1 MPINAYTG
9 LMGSGKSYECVS
21 SVIMQ
26 AITKGRRV
34 VTNVDGIDGD
44 AIRAYIHEG
53 KGIELDRLGTV
64 VHCKNDDVS
73 KADFLPHGVDV
84 DVDTFVKPGDLV
96 CIDEAWRFWGTDCKL
111 LKEHLIFFREHRHY
125 VDPETKVSCDLVL
138 MVQDISDLHRTL
150 KVVVELSFR
159 TTKIK
164 SLGLNRVYRVEMW
177 EGWKQHIKSR
187 VKVENK
193 KYDPAIF
200 PLYSS
205 YDGGKG
211 KEVTV
216 DDRQN
221 ILKNPVL
228 WGLTLLLVVL
238 GSASVWAVSKFFKGP
253 QDKPKI
259 EAKGSAPVIASAP
272 TSVPSMAPA
281 ASLHAEFSDEW
292 RVAGDVRLG
301 TVRYVVLASNTGRVR
316 YEHPSAF
323 NNEGGA
329 IVGTLDGRK
338 VTAFSGGGSPS
349 SQQSGMVP
357 MPINPEG
364 KK

>member
-44 AIRAYIHEG
+44 AIRAYIHE
-53 KGIELDRLGTV
+53 KNGIDLERLGTV
-64 VHCKNDDVS
+64 VHCKNDDVAKS
-73 KADFLPHGVDV
+73 DFLPHGT
-84 DVDTFVKPGDLV
+84 DVDTLVKPGDIV
-96 CIDEAWRFWGTDCKL
+96 CVDEAWRFWGADSKI
-111 LKEHLIFFREHRHY
+111 LKEHAIFFREHRHY
-125 VDPETKVSCDLVL
+125 VDPVTKVSCDLVL

-164 SLGLNRVYRVEMW
+164 SLGLNKVYRVEMW

-221 ILKNPVL
+221 ILKNPML
-228 WGLTLLLVVL
+228 WGLIAALLVL
-238 GSASVWAVSKFFKGP
+238 GSLSFWAVGKFFKGP
-253 QDKPKI
+253 QGKPNA
-259 EAKGSAPVIASAP
+259 EAKGAVASGPV
-272 TSVPSMAPA
+272 APA
-281 ASLHAEFSDEW
+281 GGPFAAAATASRSEFSDEW
-292 RVAGDVRLG
+292 RVAGDIRIG
-301 TVRYVVLASNTGRVR
+301 TVRYVVLASASGRVR
-316 YEHPSAF
+316 YEHPSVF

-329 IVGTLDGRK
+329 MVGTLDGRK
-338 VTAFSGGGSPS
+338 VTVFSGAGAAQSP
-349 SQQSGMVP
+349 QPGMVP
-357 MPINPEG
+357 MPINNEV

>member
-9 LMGSGKSYECVS
+9 LMGSGKSYECVG
-21 SVIMQ
+21 SVI
-26 AITKGRRV
+26 IPSIIKGRRV
-34 VTNVDGIDGD
+34 VTNVDGIDGE
-44 AIRAYIHEG
+44 AIRAYIHEE
-53 KGIELDRLGTV
+53 KGIALDLLGTV
-64 VHCKNDDVS
+64 VHCKNDDVPN
-73 KADFLPHGVDV
+73 ADFLPHGT
-84 DVDTFVKPGDLV
+84 DVDTLVKPGDIV
-96 CIDEAWRFWGTDCKL
+96 CIDEAWRFWGTDSKI
-111 LKEHLIFFREHRHY
+111 LKEHAIFFREHRHY
-125 VDPETKVSCDLVL
+125 VDPKTKVSCDLVL

-164 SLGLNRVYRVEMW
+164 SLGLNKVYRVEMW

-193 KYDPAIF
+193 KYDPAVF

-228 WGLTLLLVVL
+228 WVLIAGLIVL
-238 GSASVWAVSKFFKGP
+238 GSLSTWAVLKFFKGS
-253 QDKPKI
+253 QDK
-259 EAKGSAPVIASAP
+259 AKVESKGLATIGPSSPAG
-272 TSVPSMAPA
+272 VPSTAPA
-281 ASLHAEFSDEW
+281 AGVSRSEFSDEW
-292 RVAGDVRLG
+292 RVAGDVRIG
-301 TVRYVVLASNTGRVR
+301 AVRYVVLASASGRVR

-338 VTAFSGGGSPS
+338 VTVFSGTGAAQSP
-349 SQQSGMVP
+349 QPGMVP
-357 MPINPEG
+357 MPLNKEV

>member
-21 SVIMQ
+21 SVIIQ

-44 AIRAYIHEG
+44 AIRAYIHES
-53 KGIELDRLGTV
+53 KGIELDRLGVV
-64 VHCKNDDVS
+64 VHCSNDDVA
-73 KADFLPHGVDV
+73 KADFLPHGT
-84 DVDTFVKPGDLV
+84 DVDTLVKPGDIV
-96 CIDEAWRFWGTDCKL
+96 CIDEAWRFWGTDCKI
-111 LKEHLIFFREHRHY
+111 LKEHAIFFREHRHY

-164 SLGLNRVYRVEMW
+164 SLGLHKVYRVEMW
-177 EGWKQHIKSR
+177 EGWKQYAKSR

-228 WGLTLLLVVL
+228 WGLTALLIVL
-238 GSASVWAVSKFFKGP
+238 GSLSAWAVAKFFKGP
-253 QDKPKI
+253 QEHAKV
-259 EAKGSAPVIASAP
+259 EAKASAAAP
-272 TSVPSMAPA
+272 SYSSHGVPSSAPA
-281 ASLHAEFSDEW
+281 AAPHTEFSDEW
-292 RVAGDVRLG
+292 RVAGDLRVG
-301 TVRYVVLASNTGRVR
+301 PTRYVVLVSAGGRVR

-323 NNEGGA
+323 HNDGGA
-329 IVGTLDGRK
+329 IVGMLDGRK
-338 VTAFSGGGSPS
+338 VTVFSGGGAAQ
-349 SQQSGMVP
+349 SQQPGVVP
-357 MPINPEG
+357 MPLNSEV